1 MVKLQICIARVHMHW
16 MVETASIYLVSLLQK
31 MQQMKGGGKLVEQIA
46 AEWEVKYKNRSAMMD
61 ELRKL

>member
-1 MVKLQICIARVHMHW
+1 MHW